1 MIDDIDIN
9 KAAIIRRCLAR
20 VRDELRT
27 NPAALDHF
35 TTQDAIVLN
44 ILRACEAAI
53 DLAMHRVSLG
63 SYGIPQSSREAFDL
77 LEKNAVIS
85 GRCSASMKNMVGF
98 RNIAVHSYQ
107 ELQVPILQAI
117 VSDHLTDFETFFA
130 DLQLL

>member
-20 VRDELRT
+20 VHDELGG

-77 LEKNAVIS
+77 LEKNSVIS
-85 GRCSASMKNMVGF
+85 APCASSMKNMVGF
-98 RNIAVHSYQ
+98 RNVAVHSYQ
-107 ELQVPILQAI
+107 ELQMPILQAI
-117 VSDHLTDFETFFA
+117 VRDHLTDFETFLA
-130 DLQLL
+130 ELHLP

>member
-20 VRDELRT
+20 VREEYADD
-27 NPAALDHF
+27 PAALDDF
-35 TTQDAIVLN
+35 TTQDSIILN

-63 SYGIPQSSREAFDL
+63 LHGIPQSSRGAFDL
-77 LEKNAVIS
+77 LEKNSVL
-85 GRCSASMKNMVGF
+85 SASCASAMKNMVGF

-107 ELQVPILQAI
+107 DLQMPILQAI
-117 VSDHLTDFETFFA
+117 VSNHLSDFETFLSELA
-130 DLQLL
+130 L